1 MKLMANVRR
10 KFLYCFQGGLALY
23 DIENGEEFSRSA
35 LLTLKRLAIHIIH
48 RKFFSKTLICHT
60 NLNIP
65 TAKHNSDAID

>member
-10 KFLYCFQGGLALY
+10 KFLHCFQGGLALY

-48 RKFFSKTLICHT
+48 RKFFSNKSQFVVITKMASI
-60 NLNIP
+60 
-65 TAKHNSDAID
+65 